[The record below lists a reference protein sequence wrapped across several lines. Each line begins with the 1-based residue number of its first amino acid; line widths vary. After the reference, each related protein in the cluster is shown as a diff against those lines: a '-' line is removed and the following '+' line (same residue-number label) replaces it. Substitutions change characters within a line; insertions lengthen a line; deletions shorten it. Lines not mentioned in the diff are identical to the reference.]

1 MTQIQEWLADGVASA
16 NTTLQLVAA
25 ILFMHDDNLKEAVK
39 LVHRG
44 VNLEQNA
51 LLVQLYL
58 RMDRL
63 DLAQKQVSGLRRLGA
78 MGRSIDGWR
87 WMKQLAVHILF
98 GSRHLCSFIPTH
110 PLSLSCS
117 PVTVIPTHFPPT
129 VISTQF
135 PPTVTHHPGQI
146 HESHRRRQPP
156 LHAR

>member
-1 MTQIQEWLADGVASA
+1 MTQIQEWLADGVLSG

-63 DLAQKQVSGLRRLGA
+63 DLAQKQVR
-78 MGRSIDGWR
+78 
-87 WMKQLAVHILF
+87 
-98 GSRHLCSFIPTH
+98 GSS
-110 PLSLSCS
+110 
-117 PVTVIPTHFPPT
+117 
-129 VISTQF
+129 
-135 PPTVTHHPGQI
+135 
-146 HESHRRRQPP
+146 
-156 LHAR
+156 